1 MVGKHII
8 LDDDYYQR
16 RFYCFGGDGG
26 GGGGGGN
33 DGPQTNPGSRER
45 GREDSIGSI
54 TVVDRTNPA
63 AMRQREQDYVS
74 DRLNTTNEKFAEMAR
89 SPAFREAQKSEQQAV
104 KTSMLLAGGYGGADP
119 GPSTAPPYL
128 PTMTDR
134 QMLAASANPNL
145 NPFPA
150 PSAAVTA
157 ALTPTVSPGSNNA
170 EQAELVRQLVENAA
184 EQSLE
189 QGGGTDILDSVES
202 VPGRNDPGSGFF
214 ADAYDALYGTPD
226 PNDDPVTAPG
236 TAVGSIFG
244 ASPVMNLFGGNTPDP
259 ADAAAFNVGQLQRMA
274 QATGT
279 GTVNPETGAVTGVQ
293 AGRGTLSMNPFG
305 GVVYSGVNDPTYTGA
320 FQNLVRGT
328 AGLNGTENDRP
339 SDNQTAMQ
347 PADAPMDPGTTTPEQ
362 IDDLAVNYLQNPYYL
377 YSGQGNLFQPYGYAG
392 NTLVDLL
399 QTRNMRMPDQAAP
412 NLGLFGNLRD
422 FS

>member
-1 MVGKHII
+1 VTARQAGTVSTTQNFPD
-8 LDDDYYQR
+8 LVAQVLADAQTAR
-16 RFYCFGGDGG
+16 RF
-26 GGGGGGN
+26 
-33 DGPQTNPGSRER
+33 
-45 GREDSIGSI
+45 
-54 TVVDRTNPA
+54 
-63 AMRQREQDYVS
+63 
-74 DRLNTTNEKFAEMAR
+74 
-89 SPAFREAQKSEQQAV
+89 
-104 KTSMLLAGGYGGADP
+104 
-119 GPSTAPPYL
+119 PP
-128 PTMTDR
+128 PTTDR

-150 PSAAVTA
+150 PSAALTP

-170 EQAELVRQLVENAA
+170 EQAEMVRQLVTNAA
-184 EQSLE
+184 QQSLE

-214 ADAYDALYGTPD
+214 ADVYDQLYRDRLDDGFPD
-226 PNDDPVTAPG
+226 PNAARVTAPG

-339 SDNQTAMQ
+339 SDNQMAMQ
-347 PADAPMDPGTTTPEQ
+347 PAAPAEPMDPGTTTPEQ
-362 IDDLAVNYLQNPYYL
+362 IDDLAVNYLQNPFYL

-399 QTRNMRMPDQAAP
+399 QTRNMQMPGQAAP
-412 NLGLFGNLRD
+412 NLGLFGNPRD

>member
-1 MVGKHII
+1 M
-8 LDDDYYQR
+8 
-16 RFYCFGGDGG
+16 FGNLVENRICYKGDGA
-26 GGGGGGN
+26 GGGGN

-89 SPAFREAQKSEQQAV
+89 SPAFREAQRLEQEAV

-119 GPSTAPPYL
+119 GPSTAAPIVAIPPE
-128 PTMTDR
+128 R
-134 QMLAASANPNL
+134 AA
-145 NPFPA
+145 
-150 PSAAVTA
+150 
-157 ALTPTVSPGSNNA
+157 NN
-170 EQAELVRQLVENAA
+170 QAELVRQLA
-184 EQSLE
+184 
-189 QGGGTDILDSVES
+189 GGEPTEPVSAVMG
-202 VPGRNDPGSGFF
+202 PAGRQDPRSGFF
-214 ADAYDALYGTPD
+214 ADAYDALYRPNPD
-226 PNDDPVTAPG
+226 DDPVTAPG
-236 TAVGSIFG
+236 TALGSILG
-244 ASPVMNLFGGNTPDP
+244 AGPVMSLFGGNTPDP

-274 QATGT
+274 EATGT

-293 AGRGTLSMNPFG
+293 AGRGTLGMNPFG
-305 GVVYSGVNDPTYTGA
+305 GVVYSGMNDPTYTGA

-339 SDNQTAMQ
+339 SDNQMAMQ
-347 PADAPMDPGTTTPEQ
+347 PAAPAEPVDPGTTTPEQ
-362 IDDLAVNYLQNPYYL
+362 IDDLAVNYLQNPFYL
-377 YSGQGNLFQPYGYAG
+377 YGGQGNLFQPYGYAG

-399 QTRNMRMPDQAAP
+399 QTRNMQMPGQAAP
-412 NLGLFGNLRD
+412 NLNLFGNPRD